1 MERRK
6 NAEDL
11 LKWKKMLDAEEN
23 RVYKLEKKALK
34 CESYYNHAL
43 RQVANLFNKE
53 ILCVQ
58 RHATMFVQVYANT
71 FIGERIMNIEK
82 WEVRRNVHYTY
93 NCHC

>member
-34 CESYYNHAL
+34 CECRTHIH
-43 RQVANLFNKE
+43 K
-53 ILCVQ
+53 
-58 RHATMFVQVYANT
+58 
-71 FIGERIMNIEK
+71 
-82 WEVRRNVHYTY
+82 
-93 NCHC
+93 